1 MADANP
7 QVHPQAPN
15 AAEVILELSNE
26 LGVQVSELPNLPVE
40 FLAGVIA
47 ASGRTNAEKAA
58 QHLALFKLRAAE
70 APLQQDLAH
79 YFRERDARELFP
91 WKSAE
96 SAARVQHEAFRTAF
110 AQEAPFE
117 NLKRIFVAQAKG
129 GLIAPLENVVLQ
141 YLLFGDSEF
150 ARFVLGSLLLNVPVP
165 SRLSVHNWFVAAH
178 MAPARREMNG
188 KEIAACPWPLF
199 PEVAEL
205 MTLNARLL
213 SDTASAMRNGAVSGG
228 SAEPVSTVFAKRAA
242 DEVFGAGF
250 CPLVGPDGVQTHA
263 LNTTTLEEAIAAHLA
278 REREAGG
285 RNRANHN
292 QNSYQHT
299 QRGRGRGGRG
309 RGGRGRG
316 GRSYFGGDAD
326 GKEEG
331 DEVPKNE

>member
-1 MADANP
+1 MAEANP
-7 QVHPQAPN
+7 EARPQAPN

-129 GLIAPLENVVLQ
+129 GLIAPLASISSFWGLGVCA
-141 YLLFGDSEF
+141 FC
-150 ARFVLGSLLLNVPVP
+150 ARQPSAQRPCAQPPLRAQLVCCGAHGASTPRDEWQRNCRMPVAT
-165 SRLSVHNWFVAAH
+165 F
-178 MAPARREMNG
+178 
-188 KEIAACPWPLF
+188 
-199 PEVAEL
+199 
-205 MTLNARLL
+205 
-213 SDTASAMRNGAVSGG
+213 SGG
-228 SAEPVSTVFAKRAA
+228 CGADDAECPASLRHRLRHAKR
-242 DEVFGAGF
+242 G
-250 CPLVGPDGVQTHA
+250 
-263 LNTTTLEEAIAAHLA
+263 
-278 REREAGG
+278 RERRLGG
-285 RNRANHN
+285 TRVNGFREKG
-292 QNSYQHT
+292 S
-299 QRGRGRGGRG
+299 G
-309 RGGRGRG
+309 
-316 GRSYFGGDAD
+316 
-326 GKEEG
+326 
-331 DEVPKNE
+331 